1 MPEGLSVIQKTR
13 GYRLS
18 KNLNSRRRTPTAIL
32 KTDKIKADKI
42 KADKIKAD
50 KIKADKIKT
59 DKIKN
64 ARAGLRRHGNL
75 RKIESWSKK
84 VSAGL
89 RRRGL
94 V

>member
-32 KTDKIKADKI
+32 KTDKI

>member
-50 KIKADKIKT
+50 KIKT

-75 RKIESWSKK
+75 RTIESWSKK

>member
-18 KNLNSRRRTPTAIL
+18 KNLNSRRRTLTAIL
-32 KTDKIKADKI
+32 KTDKI

-64 ARAGLRRHGNL
+64 ARAGLRRDGNI
-75 RKIESWSKK
+75 RTIESWSKK

-89 RRRGL
+89 RMRGL

>member
-18 KNLNSRRRTPTAIL
+18 KNLNARRRTPTAIL
-32 KTDKIKADKI
+32 KT
-42 KADKIKAD
+42 D

-75 RKIESWSKK
+75 RTIESWSKK